1 MASSSR
7 ACPPQTEDWCSSP
20 RATTECEFDLARKP
34 DWQNRLEP
42 WIANDK
48 ELPAPLTPRPQ
59 KPDVVLNQ
67 VKAKPLR
74 GGPYGPALT

>member
-1 MASSSR
+1 LVQ
-7 ACPPQTEDWCSSP
+7 PP

-34 DWQNRLEP
+34 DCQNRLEP

-48 ELPAPLTPRPQ
+48 ELPGPLAARPQ
-59 KPDVVLNQ
+59 KLDGVLAQ

-74 GGPYGPALT
+74 GGPTGRP